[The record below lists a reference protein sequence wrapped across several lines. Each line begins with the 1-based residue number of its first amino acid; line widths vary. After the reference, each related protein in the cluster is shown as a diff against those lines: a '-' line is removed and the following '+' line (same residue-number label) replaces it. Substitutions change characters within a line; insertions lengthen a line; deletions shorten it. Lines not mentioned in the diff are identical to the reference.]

1 MDAIYTS
8 WHPKVTFRL
17 YEKKQTRFN
26 VIILKSY
33 LNELNTN
40 QFTYVYLQQKQ
51 PIFLT
56 Y

>member
-17 YEKKQTRFN
+17 YGKKTRVN

-40 QFTYVYLQQKQ
+40 QFTYVYIQQKQ

>member
-8 WHPKVTFRL
+8 WHLKVTFRL
-17 YEKKQTRFN
+17 YEEKNPHVN

-40 QFTYVYLQQKQ
+40 QFTYVYIQQKQ